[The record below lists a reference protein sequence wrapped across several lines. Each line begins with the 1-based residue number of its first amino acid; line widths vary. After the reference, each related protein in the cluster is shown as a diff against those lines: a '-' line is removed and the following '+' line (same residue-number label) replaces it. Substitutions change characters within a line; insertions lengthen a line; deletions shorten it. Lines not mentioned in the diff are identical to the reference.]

1 MNILLD
7 IILLLCIV
15 FNILVYIELKKQ
27 KESIEELKNVELTS
41 TEEEEEDPDW
51 DNIFQEKTD
60 SEWAKNQL

>member
-7 IILLLCIV
+7 IILLLCVV

>member
-7 IILLLCIV
+7 IILLLCVV

-41 TEEEEEDPDW
+41 TEEEEDPDW

>member
-51 DNIFQEKTD
+51 DNIFQEKTV
-60 SEWAKNQL
+60 S